1 MNTQQVNMA
10 MAEVLRSW
18 DPFQE
23 GEDFYETEIADV
35 LLAMRD
41 IETSSELAGK
51 IQGIYEFSF
60 EHQLAFND
68 CLKIAEQLCSIKGNE
83 SCTL

>member
-23 GEDFYETEIADV
+23 GEDFYEPEIADV

-41 IETSSELAGK
+41 MENSSELASK

-60 EHQLAFND
+60 EQQLAFND
-68 CLKIAEQLCSIKGNE
+68 CLKIAEQLRSIKGNE